1 MTKQYDFSRRFG
13 FLVGEVGRLYG
24 RLFDQLAR
32 ERLGLSRAQ
41 CRLLA
46 AVASSEGGRSWTQ
59 AELAQR
65 LDLTAMGVATLVDRM
80 EAGGWLQRTP
90 SPTDRRANQ
99 ITLNPKAYAAFDDA
113 LLLSNQVQEMAL
125 AGFGADEQ
133 TALVAALQ
141 RVLGNLQGASAP
153 RADAAPTTR
162 RP

>member
-1 MTKQYDFSRRFG
+1 MTKKYDFSHRFG

-24 RLFDQLAR
+24 RLFDQLSR

-46 AVASSEGGRSWTQ
+46 AVASSEGGQTWTQ

-99 ITLNPKAYAAFDDA
+99 IVLRPKALAALEDA
-113 LLLSNQVQEMAL
+113 VRLSDQVQAAAL
-125 AGFGADEQ
+125 AGFDRAEHAMIVG
-133 TALVAALQ
+133 ALQ
-141 RVLGNLQGASAP
+141 RVLGNLQNASVP
-153 RADAAPTTR
+153 RVETVPASR